1 MAENDIDL
9 LDDLDSTDFDMD
21 DSDLEIPNLD
31 EVSALDFDPSD
42 DIDYLSGLNL
52 SDDEGSHIEGDV
64 ESFSGEKDKNKNFF
78 KKAVDFVVNFVKTQK
93 ILSIAIGSLILLLI
107 VFVVLISVLTSKGKK
122 KPEIVPAEKAAELPY
137 DYVLPMS
144 EILDDYTFSRDLKD
158 RWTVEEGERWFEI
171 PDGKMMKELEDKN
184 SENVNEILEAVP

>member
-21 DSDLEIPNLD
+21 SPDLEVPNLD
-31 EVSALDFDPSD
+31 DITAADSD

-107 VFVVLISVLTSKGKK
+107 VFVILISVLTSKEKK

-158 RWTVEEGERWFEI
+158 RWTAEEGERWFEI